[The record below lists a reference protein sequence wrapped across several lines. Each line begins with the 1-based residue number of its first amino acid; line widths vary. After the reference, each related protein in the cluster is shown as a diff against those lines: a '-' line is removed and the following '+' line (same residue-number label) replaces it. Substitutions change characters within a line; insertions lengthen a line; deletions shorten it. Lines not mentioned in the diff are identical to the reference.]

1 MKKAGEGVRTAQGL
15 LVVRAPGEDHADIG
29 DFLLDDQ
36 LDEIGRV
43 VDVFGPVDR
52 PYVAVTP
59 NAGERPASYLGKSL
73 YRR

>member
-1 MKKAGEGVRTAQGL
+1 MQKAGQGVRTAQGL
-15 LVVRAPGEDHADIG
+15 LIVRAPGEDYADIG
-29 DFLLDDQ
+29 EFLLDNQ

-43 VDVFGPVDR
+43 VDVFGPVDH

-59 NAGERPASYLGKSL
+59 NRDVRPATYLGQSL